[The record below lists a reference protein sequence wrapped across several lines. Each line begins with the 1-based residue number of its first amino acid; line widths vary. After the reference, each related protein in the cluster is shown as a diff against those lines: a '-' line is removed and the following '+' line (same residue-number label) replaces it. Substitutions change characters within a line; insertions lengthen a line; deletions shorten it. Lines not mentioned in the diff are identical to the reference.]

1 MNRRFAAFILSLVLA
16 VTLFS
21 GCGAKQAHQPQT
33 EASSQT
39 ATASQTDSST
49 ETSSAEE
56 SDEDVVV
63 YGEDYSDV
71 LSVSAYLYEWEQLPP
86 NYITKAEA
94 EDLGWVSNKGNLWD
108 VAYGK
113 SIGGDR
119 FGNREGLLPEGENYC
134 ECDIDYTG
142 GYRDAKRLVYST
154 DDWDIYYT
162 ENHYESFVQVYSYE
176 DGYVMDMQ
184 IVFE

>member
-1 MNRRFAAFILSLVLA
+1 MNKRFSAIILSLVLT

-21 GCGAKQAHQPQT
+21 GCKAKAPQT
-33 EASSQT
+33 DVSSQSG
-39 ATASQTDSST
+39 TASQTDV
-49 ETSSAEE
+49 SSAQQA
-56 SDEDVVV
+56 DEDVVI
-63 YGEDYSDV
+63 YGEEYSDV

-86 NYITKAEA
+86 NYITKDEA
-94 EDLGWVSNKGNLWD
+94 EKLGWVSSKGNLWD

-119 FGNREGLLPEGENYC
+119 FGNREGLLPEGESYR
-134 ECDIDYTG
+134 ECDIGYAG
-142 GYRDAKRLVYST
+142 GYRDAKRLVYSI

-176 DGYVMDMQ
+176 EGYVMDAE